1 MINYEEQTVLETRK
15 DAFEGENT
23 QTEYSVLG
31 YRIDL
36 YFHDHELAIGNDE
49 LDHKHRD
56 VNYEI
61 QGQKTIEKQLGC
73 KFVGINADEQNVNIF
88 KAINKMQ
95 RHIKESP
102 KKIFNRQDFKEISE
116 IRIQVRLFNKI
127 KMFEVC
133 CQKNIVIIIKP

>member
-102 KKIFNRQDFKEISE
+102 KKYLIDKISKRLVKLEFKSDHSIKLKCLKYV
-116 IRIQVRLFNKI
+116 VRKI
-127 KMFEVC
+127 
-133 CQKNIVIIIKP
+133 

>member
-15 DAFEGENT
+15 DAFEGENM

-49 LDHKHRD
+49 LGHKHRD

-88 KAINKMQ
+88 KAINKIQ
-95 RHIKESP
+95 RHVKESP
-102 KKIFNRQDFKEISE
+102 KKYLIDKISKRLVKLEFKSDYLIKSKCLKYV
-116 IRIQVRLFNKI
+116 VRKI
-127 KMFEVC
+127 L
-133 CQKNIVIIIKP
+133 

>member
-102 KKIFNRQDFKEISE
+102 KKYLIEKISKRLVKLEFKSDYSIKLKCLKYV
-116 IRIQVRLFNKI
+116 VRKI
-127 KMFEVC
+127 L
-133 CQKNIVIIIKP
+133 

>member
-15 DAFEGENT
+15 DAFEGENM

-49 LDHKHRD
+49 LGHKHRD
-56 VNYEI
+56 VNYEV

-88 KAINKMQ
+88 KAINKIQ
-95 RHIKESP
+95 RHVKESP
-102 KKIFNRQDFKEISE
+102 KKYLIDKISKRLVKLEFKSDYLIKLKCLKYV
-116 IRIQVRLFNKI
+116 VRKI
-127 KMFEVC
+127 L
-133 CQKNIVIIIKP
+133 

>member
-36 YFHDHELAIGNDE
+36 YFHDHELVIGNDE

-102 KKIFNRQDFKEISE
+102 KKYLIDKISKRLVKLEFKSDYLIKLKCLKYV
-116 IRIQVRLFNKI
+116 VRKI
-127 KMFEVC
+127 L
-133 CQKNIVIIIKP
+133 

>member
-1 MINYEEQTVLETRK
+1 MISYEEQTVLETRK
-15 DAFEGENT
+15 DAFEGENM
-23 QTEYSVLG
+23 QAEYSVLG

-49 LDHKHRD
+49 LGHKHRD

-88 KAINKMQ
+88 KAINKIQ
-95 RHIKESP
+95 RHVKESP
-102 KKIFNRQDFKEISE
+102 KKYLIDKISKRLVKLEFKSDYLIKLKYLKYV
-116 IRIQVRLFNKI
+116 VRKI
-127 KMFEVC
+127 L
-133 CQKNIVIIIKP
+133 

>member
-36 YFHDHELAIGNDE
+36 YFHDHELAIGNNE
-49 LDHKHRD
+49 LGHKHRD

-102 KKIFNRQDFKEISE
+102 KKYLIDKISKRLVKLEFKSDYSIKLKCLKYV
-116 IRIQVRLFNKI
+116 VRKI
-127 KMFEVC
+127 L
-133 CQKNIVIIIKP
+133 

>member
-49 LDHKHRD
+49 LGHKHRD
-56 VNYEI
+56 VNYKI

-102 KKIFNRQDFKEISE
+102 KKYLIDKISKRLVKLEFKSDYLIKLKCLKYV
-116 IRIQVRLFNKI
+116 VRKI
-127 KMFEVC
+127 L
-133 CQKNIVIIIKP
+133 

>member
-1 MINYEEQTVLETRK
+1 MINYEEQTVLETGK

-102 KKIFNRQDFKEISE
+102 KKYLIDKISKRLVKLEFKSDYSIKLKCLKYV
-116 IRIQVRLFNKI
+116 VRKTL
-127 KMFEVC
+127 
-133 CQKNIVIIIKP
+133 

>member
-61 QGQKTIEKQLGC
+61 QGQRTIEKQLGC

-102 KKIFNRQDFKEISE
+102 KKYLIEKISKRLVKLEFKSDYSIKLKCLKYV
-116 IRIQVRLFNKI
+116 VRKI
-127 KMFEVC
+127 L
-133 CQKNIVIIIKP
+133 

>member
-49 LDHKHRD
+49 LGHKHRD

-102 KKIFNRQDFKEISE
+102 KKYLIDKISKRLVKLEFKSDYSIKLKCLKYV
-116 IRIQVRLFNKI
+116 VRKI
-127 KMFEVC
+127 L
-133 CQKNIVIIIKP
+133 

>member
-36 YFHDHELAIGNDE
+36 YFHDHELGIGNDE

-102 KKIFNRQDFKEISE
+102 KKYLIDKISKRLVKLEFKSDYSIKLKCLKYV
-116 IRIQVRLFNKI
+116 VRKI
-127 KMFEVC
+127 L
-133 CQKNIVIIIKP
+133 

>member
-15 DAFEGENT
+15 DAFEEENM

-36 YFHDHELAIGNDE
+36 YFHDHEPAIGNDE
-49 LDHKHRD
+49 LGHKHRD

-88 KAINKMQ
+88 KAINKIQ
-95 RHIKESP
+95 RHVKESP
-102 KKIFNRQDFKEISE
+102 KKYLIDKISKRLVKLEFKSDYLIKLKYLKYV
-116 IRIQVRLFNKI
+116 VRKI
-127 KMFEVC
+127 L
-133 CQKNIVIIIKP
+133 

>member
-36 YFHDHELAIGNDE
+36 YFHDHELAIGNNE
-49 LDHKHRD
+49 LGHKHRD

-102 KKIFNRQDFKEISE
+102 KKYLIDKISKRLVKLEFKSDYLIKLKCLKYV
-116 IRIQVRLFNKI
+116 VRKI
-127 KMFEVC
+127 L
-133 CQKNIVIIIKP
+133 

>member
-102 KKIFNRQDFKEISE
+102 KKYLIDKISKRLVKLEFKSDYSIKLKCLKYV
-116 IRIQVRLFNKI
+116 VRKTL
-127 KMFEVC
+127 
-133 CQKNIVIIIKP
+133 

>member
-56 VNYEI
+56 ANYEI

-102 KKIFNRQDFKEISE
+102 KKYLIDKISKRLVKLEFKSDYSIKLKCLKYV
-116 IRIQVRLFNKI
+116 VRKI
-127 KMFEVC
+127 L
-133 CQKNIVIIIKP
+133 

>member
-102 KKIFNRQDFKEISE
+102 KKYLIDKISKRLVKLEFKSDYLIKLKCLKYV
-116 IRIQVRLFNKI
+116 VRKI
-127 KMFEVC
+127 L
-133 CQKNIVIIIKP
+133 

>member
-102 KKIFNRQDFKEISE
+102 KKYLIDKISKRLVKLEFKSDYSIKLKCLKYV
-116 IRIQVRLFNKI
+116 VRKI
-127 KMFEVC
+127 L
-133 CQKNIVIIIKP
+133 

>member
-102 KKIFNRQDFKEISE
+102 KKYLIDKISKRLVNLEFKSDYSIKLKCLKYV
-116 IRIQVRLFNKI
+116 VRKI
-127 KMFEVC
+127 L
-133 CQKNIVIIIKP
+133 